1 MGRMSAP
8 SPGRFVALRHRDYRL
23 IWAGNFVSIIGS
35 QMQFVAINW
44 HIYKLLQG
52 TQLTIDLFGREFALN
67 TEALGLGGVGLARIV
82 PILFFALVG
91 GTLADIVDRRKLL
104 LLTNGA
110 AAGFAALLA
119 ALSFAQ
125 RDTVWVVYLLTAAG
139 AATTAFSSPAF
150 QSIVP
155 NLVPR
160 EDLTNAISLNSL
172 VRQIATIVGPAAAG
186 VLLAASNVG
195 WVYALNAASFLAIV
209 AALLL
214 IRFRGGPAAKETG
227 LGWSAIVEGWRFVH
241 GTRIIWSTMM
251 LDFFA
256 TLFSSARTL
265 LPLVADQVL
274 GMGAQG
280 YGLLA
285 TADAVGSLTA
295 GMAVSLR
302 KDIYRQGAVLLGSVA
317 IYGLATAL
325 FGLSTNFVL
334 SYLFFAAVGASDT
347 ISTIIRQTIRQM
359 MTPDRLRGRMTG
371 INQVFF
377 MGGPQLGEMEAGA
390 VAAAFGVPFAI
401 VSGGLAT
408 VAMTAYIAWRY
419 PRLRRYTSV
428 TMAEDQARLAQAG
441 A

>member
-52 TQLTIDLFGREFALN
+52 TQLTIDLFGREFAFN
-67 TEALGLGGVGLARIV
+67 SEALGLGGVGLARIV

-104 LLTNGA
+104 LLTNSA

-172 VRQIATIVGPAAAG
+172 VRQVATIVGPAAAG
-186 VLLAASNVG
+186 VLLAVSNVG

-227 LGWSAIVEGWRFVH
+227 LGWSAIVEGWRFVR
-241 GTRIIWSTMM
+241 GARIIWSTMM

-302 KDIYRQGAVLLGSVA
+302 KDIYRQGAVLLGCVA
-317 IYGLATAL
+317 IYGVATAL
-325 FGLSTNFVL
+325 FGLSTNFAL
-334 SYLFFAAVGASDT
+334 SYLFFAVVGASDT

-419 PRLRRYTSV
+419 PRLRRYTSA

>member
-1 MGRMSAP
+1 MPAS
-8 SPGRFVALRHRDYRL
+8 SRFVALRHRDYRL
-23 IWAGNFVSIIGS
+23 IWSGNFVSIIGT

-44 HIYKLLQG
+44 HVYKLLEG
-52 TQLTIDLFGREFALN
+52 TRLSIELFGREFALN
-67 TEALGLGGVGLARIV
+67 SEALGLGGVGLARIV

-91 GTLADIVDRRKLL
+91 GNLADIVNRRKLL
-104 LLTNGA
+104 IFTNSA
-110 AAGFAALLA
+110 AAGFAVVLA

-125 RDTVWVVYLLTAAG
+125 RDTIWAVYLLTAAG
-139 AATTAFSSPAF
+139 AATTAFSGPAF

-155 NLVPR
+155 NLVPK

-172 VRQIATIVGPAAAG
+172 VRQIATIVGPALAG
-186 VLLAASNVG
+186 VMLAAANVG
-195 WVYALNAASFLAIV
+195 WVYAANAVSFVAIV

-214 IRFRGGPAAKETG
+214 IRYRAGPAARDTG
-227 LGWSAIVEGWRFVH
+227 LGLAAILEGWRFVR
-241 GTRIIWSTMM
+241 GTRIIWGSML

-256 TLFSSARTL
+256 TFFSSARTL

-285 TADAVGSLTA
+285 TADAAGSLAA
-295 GMAVSLR
+295 GMVISLR

-317 IYGLATAL
+317 IYGVATAL
-325 FGLSTNFVL
+325 FGLSTNFML
-334 SYLFFAAVGASDT
+334 SYLFFAVVGASDT

-390 VAAAFGVPFAI
+390 VAAALGVPFAI

-408 VAMTAYIAWRY
+408 VALTGYIAWRY

-428 TMAEDQARLAQAG
+428 TLAEDQARLAQAG

>member
-1 MGRMSAP
+1 MPAP
-8 SPGRFVALRHRDYRL
+8 SPGRFAALRHRDYRL
-23 IWAGNFVSIIGS
+23 IWAGNFISIIGS

-44 HIYKLLQG
+44 HVYKLLQG
-52 TQLTIDLFGREFALN
+52 TQLSLSLFGQEVALN
-67 TEALGLGGVGLARIV
+67 SEALGLGGVGLA
-82 PILFFALVG
+82 
-91 GTLADIVDRRKLL
+91 LAV
-104 LLTNGA
+104 
-110 AAGFAALLA
+110 
-119 ALSFAQ
+119 LSFAQ
-125 RDTVWVVYLLTAAG
+125 RDTVWAVYLLTAAG
-139 AATTAFSSPAF
+139 AATTAFSGPAF

-155 NLVPR
+155 NLVPK

-172 VRQIATIVGPAAAG
+172 VRQVATILGPAAAG
-186 VLLAASNVG
+186 VILATANVG
-195 WVYALNAASFLAIV
+195 WVYGLNALSFLVIV
-209 AALLL
+209 AALAL
-214 IRFRGGPAAKETG
+214 IRYRSGPAARDTG
-227 LGWSAIVEGWRFVH
+227 LGWAAIVEGWRFVR
-241 GTRIIWSTMM
+241 GARIIWGTMM

-280 YGLLA
+280 YGLLSS
-285 TADAVGSLTA
+285 ADAIGSLLA
-295 GMAVSLR
+295 GTVISLR

-317 IYGLATAL
+317 IYGVATAL
-325 FGLSTNFVL
+325 FGVSTSFVL
-334 SYLFFAAVGASDT
+334 SFLFFAVVGASDT

-371 INQVFF
+371 INQIFF

-390 VAAAFGVPFAI
+390 VAAALGVPFAI

-408 VAMTAYIAWRY
+408 VALTAAIAWRY
-419 PRLRRYTSV
+419 PRLRRYTSA